1 MSELRQR
8 KSTNPL
14 EPFRELDV
22 FKMNKLPEEIAQK
35 SSIGGTVSLL
45 SRLLIA
51 FVIYKEIRYYFETSL
66 VFKFVPDAD
75 IQSKLK
81 FNLDMTVK
89 MPCKNIGADILDST
103 NQNTF
108 SFGVIEEEDVWWNL
122 CPEQR
127 QHFDYMQH
135 LNRYLTE
142 EYHSV
147 AEIMYKTNDHLLTKM
162 PERSLRPVE
171 PFDACRIH
179 GTLTVNKVSGNFH
192 VTAGKSLHFPQ
203 GHLHLNLIFDD
214 VPANF
219 SHRITKLSFGD
230 PQSGI
235 VQPLEYEEK
244 IFTDDKT
251 LIMYFIEI
259 VPTDIETFASHIKT
273 YQYSVKEN
281 VRAINHDHGSHGMPG
296 IYIKYDMSALKVLVL
311 LGRENVVKMMIR
323 LCSVIAG
330 IIVISGFINSIIQ
343 RTWEAFLKTF
353 APQIYAMNQEKLP
366 LLHDP
371 QKAANIYDVLMKSGK
386 ESHNSKPVSN
396 INLLTNN
403 IMLSSDPIISLATK

>member
-1 MSELRQR
+1 MSEIRQR

-14 EPFRELDV
+14 EPFRELDA
-22 FKMNKLPEEIAQK
+22 FKMNKLPEEIEQK
-35 SSIGGTVSLL
+35 SSIGKYFSNFFFVSTYLGFNDSNRFIVGGTVSLL
-45 SRLLIA
+45 SRILIA

-66 VFKFVPDAD
+66 IFKFVPDVD

-89 MPCKNIGADILDST
+89 MPCKNIGADILDGT

-122 CPEQR
+122 DLNQR
-127 QHFDYMQH
+127 QHFDYMNH

-147 AEIMYKTNDHLLTKM
+147 AEIMYKTNEHLTTKM

-179 GTLTVNKVSGNFH
+179 GSLTVNKVSGNFH

-244 IFTDDKT
+244 IFTDGMKDLT
-251 LIMYFIEI
+251 LNMWLWF
-259 VPTDIETFASHIKT
+259 
-273 YQYSVKEN
+273 N
-281 VRAINHDHGSHGMPG
+281 
-296 IYIKYDMSALKVLVL
+296 L
-311 LGRENVVKMMIR
+311 
-323 LCSVIAG
+323 
-330 IIVISGFINSIIQ
+330 SIIFQ
-343 RTWEAFLKTF
+343 TRRSSCITLK
-353 APQIYAMNQEKLP
+353 
-366 LLHDP
+366 
-371 QKAANIYDVLMKSGK
+371 
-386 ESHNSKPVSN
+386 
-396 INLLTNN
+396 
-403 IMLSSDPIISLATK
+403 

>member
-1 MSELRQR
+1 M
-8 KSTNPL
+8 
-14 EPFRELDV
+14 
-22 FKMNKLPEEIAQK
+22 
-35 SSIGGTVSLL
+35 SLL

-66 VFKFVPDAD
+66 VFRFVPDAD

-108 SFGVIEEEDVWWNL
+108 SFGVIEEEDVWWHL
-122 CPEQR
+122 CPAQR
-127 QHFDYMQH
+127 QHFDYMNH

-147 AEIMYKTNDHLLTKM
+147 AEVMYKTNEHLDTKM

-179 GTLTVNKVSGNFH
+179 GTLMVNKVSGNFH

-203 GHLHLNLIFDD
+203 GHLHLNIIFDD
-214 VPANF
+214 VAANF

-235 VQPLEYEEK
+235 VQPLEFEEK
-244 IFTDDKT
+244 IFTDGMLRVGE
-251 LIMYFIEI
+251 LILSELSLL
-259 VPTDIETFASHIKT
+259 A
-273 YQYSVKEN
+273 
-281 VRAINHDHGSHGMPG
+281 R
-296 IYIKYDMSALKVLVL
+296 KV
-311 LGRENVVKMMIR
+311 
-323 LCSVIAG
+323 
-330 IIVISGFINSIIQ
+330 
-343 RTWEAFLKTF
+343 
-353 APQIYAMNQEKLP
+353 
-366 LLHDP
+366 
-371 QKAANIYDVLMKSGK
+371 
-386 ESHNSKPVSN
+386 
-396 INLLTNN
+396 
-403 IMLSSDPIISLATK
+403 

>member
-1 MSELRQR
+1 MGLYQYFHAHR
-8 KSTNPL
+8 TNSPIIVL
-14 EPFRELDV
+14 
-22 FKMNKLPEEIAQK
+22 
-35 SSIGGTVSLL
+35 GGTVSLL

-122 CPEQR
+122 DINQR
-127 QHFDYMQH
+127 QHFDYMNH

-147 AEIMYKTNDHLLTKM
+147 AEIMYKTNEHLNTKM

-214 VPANF
+214 TAANF

-244 IFTDDKT
+244 IFTD
-251 LIMYFIEI
+251 
-259 VPTDIETFASHIKT
+259 
-273 YQYSVKEN
+273 
-281 VRAINHDHGSHGMPG
+281 GM
-296 IYIKYDMSALKVLVL
+296 
-311 LGRENVVKMMIR
+311 
-323 LCSVIAG
+323 
-330 IIVISGFINSIIQ
+330 
-343 RTWEAFLKTF
+343 
-353 APQIYAMNQEKLP
+353 
-366 LLHDP
+366 
-371 QKAANIYDVLMKSGK
+371 
-386 ESHNSKPVSN
+386 
-396 INLLTNN
+396 
-403 IMLSSDPIISLATK
+403 